1 MELVVNNFR
10 REPPA
15 TINVGDAV
23 FAQKFNESLIHQVV
37 VAYLAQARSG
47 TKAQKSRA
55 EVSGGGRKPWRQ
67 KGTGRARAGTI
78 RSPLWRGGG
87 RTFAARPQNYQQK
100 LNRKMYRGAMRSIL
114 SELIR
119 QDRLFVVNEID
130 SITAPKTRELLSL
143 LKSLSQLRQEG
154 KKHGSGGL
162 VNVLIVT
169 DVVSENLYLAARN
182 LANVGLIEATA
193 VDPVS
198 LITFDKT
205 LITLGALQRLEE
217 RFA

>member
-1 MELVVNNFR
+1 MELVVHNFH
-10 REPPA
+10 PA
-15 TINVGDAV
+15 SPNKINVRDEI

-37 VAYLAQARSG
+37 IAYLARGRAG

-87 RTFAARPQNYQQK
+87 RTFAARPQDYRQK

-114 SELIR
+114 SELVR
-119 QDRLFVVNEID
+119 QDRVLVVNEID
-130 SITAPKTRELLSL
+130 SITTPKTQELLSL
-143 LKSLSQLRQEG
+143 LKSFASLR
-154 KKHGSGGL
+154 KMTKDRDNGGL
-162 VNVLIVT
+162 VNVLIIT
-169 DVVSENLYLAARN
+169 DTVSEYLYLAARN
-182 LANVGLIEATA
+182 LANIGLIEASA

-205 LITLGALQRLEE
+205 LITLGALQQIEE